1 MFDSQYLLMID
12 LDELIVPR
20 TKSTLTELIA
30 STLLANNSVAG
41 GIHSSANSHNG
52 YRIGAYYFRNAF
64 FYLSWPDDSA
74 VHPDWTAAAAGRS
87 LDLITL
93 RKTRRNV
100 KLHPHRFVHF

>member
-1 MFDSQYLLMID
+1 
-12 LDELIVPR
+12 
-20 TKSTLTELIA
+20 
-30 STLLANNSVAG
+30 LANNTVAGG

-64 FYLSWPDDSA
+64 FYLSWPDDLG
-74 VHPDWTAAAAGRS
+74 VHTPDWTADTLSPGASRP

-100 KLHPHRFVHF
+100 KLHPHRFVIATTKESFY